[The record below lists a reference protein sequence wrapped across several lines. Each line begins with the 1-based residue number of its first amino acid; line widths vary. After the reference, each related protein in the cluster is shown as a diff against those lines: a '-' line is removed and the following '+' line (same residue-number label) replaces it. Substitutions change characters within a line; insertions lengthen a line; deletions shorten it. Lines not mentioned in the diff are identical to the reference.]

1 MIEFVLHIFVLIR
14 SEVCFY
20 YFKVFIL
27 ASGHQDFWPGAMEG
41 FLIKHLHPKGI
52 ENVTEGF
59 KSTFKKSLYCLS
71 ILRSITTFQF
81 FS

>member
-1 MIEFVLHIFVLIR
+1 MYIYNRTRHSVIEFVLHIFVLIR

-59 KSTFKKSLYCLS
+59 KSTFKKSLYCL
-71 ILRSITTFQF
+71 
-81 FS
+81 